1 MKIIMTIVILVGLWM
16 VYVTIK
22 EYIDNGKK

>member
-1 MKIIMTIVILVGLWM
+1 MKIIMTVVVLVFLLM

-22 EYIDNGKK
+22 EYFDDGKE